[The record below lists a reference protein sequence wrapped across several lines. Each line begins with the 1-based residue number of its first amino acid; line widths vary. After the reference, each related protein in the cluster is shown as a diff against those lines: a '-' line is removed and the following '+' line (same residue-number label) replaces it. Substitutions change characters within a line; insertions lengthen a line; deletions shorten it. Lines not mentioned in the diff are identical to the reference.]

1 MEYFTRSE
9 KGVIEP
15 VTNPD
20 PFTYKTI
27 KLFSHK
33 EGDEFKVTEVST
45 GCLIASSMKSK
56 AHSIEVAQMLID
68 KFSPAGIKRSI
79 DHALRTY
86 NPPPPKLQSNAA
98 EV

>member
-15 VTNPD
+15 VTNPE

-27 KLFSHK
+27 NLFSHK
-33 EGDEFKVTEVST
+33 SGDEFRVTEKTT
-45 GCLIASSMKSK
+45 GCQVAVSLKSK
-56 AHSIEVAQMLID
+56 THSIENAEHIID
-68 KFSPAGIKRSI
+68 KFTPAGIKKSI

-86 NPPPPKLQSNAA
+86 NPPPPKLQTNAS
-98 EV
+98 EI

>member
-9 KGVIEP
+9 KGIVEP
-15 VTNPD
+15 VTNPE

-27 KLFSHK
+27 NLFSHQ
-33 EGDEFKVTEVST
+33 EGVEFRVTEKTT
-45 GCLIASSMKSK
+45 GCQVAVSCKSK
-56 AHSIEVAQMLID
+56 VHSIEVAQFLID

-79 DHALRTY
+79 NHALRTY
-86 NPPPPKLQSNAA
+86 NPPPPKLQSNTF